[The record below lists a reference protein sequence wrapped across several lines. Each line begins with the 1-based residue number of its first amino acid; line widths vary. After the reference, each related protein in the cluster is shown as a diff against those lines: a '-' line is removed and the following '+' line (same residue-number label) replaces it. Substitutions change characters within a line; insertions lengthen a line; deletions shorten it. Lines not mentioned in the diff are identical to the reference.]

1 MLRRKPTALTIT
13 SEDIAAFEEQHARTV
28 AYLKYQKTGEDPNGY
43 FTGDSTNYNTG
54 QRMEEHVGGVVDPND
69 ELKPLPGDKARIVRT
84 REERIVGT
92 GAGAGAGTG
101 ARR

>member
-13 SEDIAAFEEQHARTV
+13 SEDIATFEEQHTRAV

-43 FTGDSTNYNTG
+43 FSNNGGNYNAG
-54 QRMEEHVGGVVDPND
+54 QHTEENVAGAVDPND

-84 REERIVGT
+84 REERIVGVGMGGSG
-92 GAGAGAGTG
+92 GASG
-101 ARR
+101 RR